1 MGTERIWLAAAMA
14 GGLIAGSARAADELE
29 KGFAEPPASARPHTW
44 WHWVDGNVSKEGITA
59 DLEAMARVG
68 VGGAQ
73 IFNVGTGMPHGP
85 IQYNSPAWTAL
96 VKHAAKEAKRLGLEL
111 CIHNC
116 AGWSSSGGPWLK
128 PEQDMQVV
136 VSGDTRVTGPSRFD
150 GALARPPA
158 NLDTYRDIAVLAFP
172 TPAGEKTRMADA
184 QPAVTVLGSGK
195 RAAEAADG
203 QRATLTRLP
212 LPKAKAPTGLQFQF
226 AQPFPA
232 RMLTLVVHGPFWRTY
247 GGRLEASDD
256 GTSFRT
262 VTSFALNLGEVKRMV
277 PFAPVSAKVYRVVFT
292 RVDPEVS
299 GLPVAEAELS
309 GCVAIGNLPGKTFVT
324 HDGDYRPTA
333 VPDLGDENRVARD
346 RIVDLTGKM
355 SAEGR
360 LAWDVPAGDWTI
372 LRVGYTPNGH
382 RNAPAPAEGAGLE
395 CDKLNPDAAQA
406 FWDGGMGPLLAE
418 LGKVAGKSDTG
429 LNNVLIDSYEV
440 GAQNWTRGF
449 AEIFKAR
456 NGYELTKFLPV
467 FSGRIVDGDEITERF
482 LWDLRRTVADLFAA
496 NYAEKMAA
504 LAHGAGL
511 KLSVEPYGNGPF
523 EDIQYGRAGD
533 IPMSEFWAG
542 KGALSAGNAKLA
554 ASVAHINGRAVVGAE
569 SFTVDAAAGKWQK
582 DPYSIKALGD
592 VVYCGGVNRIIY
604 HRFAHQPW
612 TGPTRYPGMTMGPWG
627 IHFDRTVTW
636 WEQGAAWLTYQAR
649 CQHLLQSGR
658 FVADVLFYCGE
669 SAPNSL
675 RAGELPP
682 GYDYDGCDTFA
693 LKQLTVK
700 DGRVVLPSGMIYR
713 LLVLPGDKAMTPD
726 TLRVIG
732 KLVEAGAAVVGPKP
746 EKSCGLRGYPACDEE
761 SKRLAD
767 EVWAKGVRAQSPKE
781 ALAALKVPPDFTAE
795 NAAHVRYIHRSVDGA
810 EVYFV
815 ADSKP
820 VADEVECSFRVSG
833 KVPELWHPESGKI
846 ERAPVYT
853 DRDGRT
859 TLRLRFEPAG
869 SVFVVFRRAA
879 SGDPAVA
886 VRAEI
891 KADARQAAKPAYE
904 LAILKAEYGAFDDS
918 EDAEPGCVDVTK
930 AVRRMVKRGTRSI
943 PATNDLGGDPAS
955 NVPKEMKIDY
965 TLNGETKSVK
975 VRERQN
981 VELPAGAVVERAVY
995 GVIPEHPAPKPAKHD
1010 QTLDVTAKLAAL
1022 VKDGALSAKIDNAL
1036 AGRDP
1041 ASMTVKELRLD
1052 YRYRGQTKHVRV
1064 AENALLML
1072 PEESGSG
1079 AAAPDYELAADCD
1092 GAVEV
1097 RAWKPGTFEVVTAS
1111 GKTLK
1116 ATADAVPAPVEVS
1129 GPWTLNFPP
1138 NWGAPVSVTLD
1149 RLISWT
1155 EHADEG
1161 VKYFSGTATYVKT
1174 FEWASKK
1181 QRTERY
1187 VLDLGDLKNLA
1198 EVELNGQKFGVL
1210 WKPPFRVDVTDA
1222 LRKGGNTLKV
1232 KVTNLWPNRLIGDEM
1247 KADDREWAGAHVKE
1261 IPQWVQD
1268 GKPSPTGRFTF
1279 TTWHHWTADDD
1290 PLPSGLFGPVQIRT
1304 VGRVAVK

>member
-1 MGTERIWLAAAMA
+1 MSGKRIWLAAAMA
-14 GGLIAGSARAADELE
+14 GGLMAGSAGAADDLE
-29 KGFAEPPASARPHTW
+29 KGFVTPPDSARPHTW

-59 DLEAMARVG
+59 DLESMARVG

-73 IFNVGTGMPHGP
+73 VFNVGTGVPHGP

-128 PEQDMQVV
+128 PEQGMQVV
-136 VSGDTRVTGPSRFD
+136 ASSDTRVTGPSHFD
-150 GALARPPA
+150 GALAQPPTA
-158 NLDTYRDIAVLAFP
+158 LNTYRDIAVLAFP
-172 TPAGEKTRMADA
+172 TPAGEKRRMADVR
-184 QPAVTVLGSGK
+184 PAVTVMGTGK
-195 RAAEAADG
+195 SAAEAADG
-203 QRATLTRLP
+203 QLATLTRLP

-226 AQPFPA
+226 AQPFAA
-232 RMLTLVVHGPFWRTY
+232 RMLTLVVHGPFWRCY
-247 GGRLEASDD
+247 GGRLEVSDD
-256 GTSFRT
+256 GATFRT
-262 VTSFALNLGEVKRMV
+262 AASFTLNLGEVKRVV
-277 PFAPVSAKVYRVVFT
+277 PFAPVSAKTYRVVFT

-324 HDGDYRPTA
+324 HDGDYHPTA
-333 VPDLGDENRVARD
+333 VPDLGDDNRVARD

-355 SAEGR
+355 TPEGR

-395 CDKLNPDAAQA
+395 CDKLSPDAAQA

-418 LGKVAGKSDTG
+418 LGKYAGQSDTG

-440 GAQNWTRGF
+440 GSQNWTRGF

-456 NGYELTKFLPV
+456 NGYELTEFLPV
-467 FSGRIVDGDEITERF
+467 FSGRIVESDEVTERF
-482 LWDLRRTVADLFAA
+482 LWDLRSTVADLFAE
-496 NYAEKMAA
+496 NYAGKMAEM
-504 LAHGAGL
+504 AHRAGL

-523 EDIQYGRAGD
+523 SDLQYGRAGD

-542 KGALSAGNAKLA
+542 KGALSPGNAKLA
-554 ASVAHINGRAVVGAE
+554 AAVAHINGHPVVGAE

-582 DPYSIKALGD
+582 EPFALKALGD
-592 VVYCGGVNRIIY
+592 AVYCAGVNRIIY

-612 TGPTRYPGMTMGPWG
+612 TNPTRYPGMTMGPWG
-627 IHFDRTVTW
+627 THFERTTTW
-636 WEQGAAWLTYQAR
+636 WEQSTAWLTYQAR
-649 CQHLLQSGR
+649 CQYLLQSGR
-658 FVADVLFYCGE
+658 FVADVIFYCGE
-669 SAPNSL
+669 GAPNSL

-693 LKQLTVK
+693 LKQMTVK
-700 DGRVVLPSGMIYR
+700 GGRVVLPSGMSYR
-713 LLVLPGDKAMTPD
+713 LLVLPNDKAMTPE
-726 TLRVIG
+726 TVRVIG
-732 KLVEAGAAVVGPKP
+732 KLVEAGAAVIGAKP
-746 EKSCGLRGYPACDEE
+746 EKSCGLRGYPACDAET
-761 SKRLAD
+761 RQLAD
-767 EVWAKGVRAQSPKE
+767 GVWAKGVRPQSPAE
-781 ALAALKVPPDFTAE
+781 ALAALNVPPDFTAAK
-795 NAAHVRYIHRSVDGA
+795 AAHVKYIHRAVDGA

-833 KVPELWHPESGKI
+833 KVPELWHPESGRI

-859 TLRLRFEPAG
+859 AVKLRFEPAG

-886 VRAEI
+886 VRAAV
-891 KADARQAAKPAYE
+891 KAEETTAKPVYE

-918 EDAEPGCVDVTK
+918 EDVESGCVDVTK

-955 NVPKEMKIDY
+955 NVPKEMKIEF
-965 TLNGETKSVK
+965 TVNGEAKSVK
-975 VRERQN
+975 VKERQN
-981 VELPAGAVVERAVY
+981 IELPAGAVVERAVY
-995 GVIPEHPAPKPAKHD
+995 GVIPDRVAPKPVKPQQAVD
-1010 QTLDVTAKLAAL
+1010 ITAKLAAL
-1022 VKDGALSAKIDNAL
+1022 AKDGALSAKIDNAL

-1052 YRYRGQTKHVRV
+1052 YRYRGQTKHLRV

-1072 PEESGSG
+1072 PEESGAA
-1079 AAAPDYELAADCD
+1079 AAAPDYELAADQN
-1092 GAVEV
+1092 GAIEV
-1097 RAWKPGTFEVVTAS
+1097 QAWRAGTFEVDTAS
-1111 GKTLK
+1111 GRTLK
-1116 ATADAVPAPVEVS
+1116 ATAETVPAPVEIA
-1129 GPWTLNFPP
+1129 GPWELDFPP
-1138 NWGAPVSVTLD
+1138 DWGAPAKVTLD
-1149 RLISWT
+1149 KLISWT

-1161 VKYFSGTATYVKT
+1161 VKYFSGTATYIKT
-1174 FEWASKK
+1174 FAWSAKK
-1181 QRTERY
+1181 QKTERY
-1187 VLDLGDLKNLA
+1187 VLDLGDLKNIA
-1198 EVELNGQKFGVL
+1198 EVELNGKRLGIL
-1210 WKPPFRVDVTDA
+1210 WRPPFRVDVTDA
-1222 LRKGGNTLKV
+1222 LRMGGNALKV

-1304 VGRVAVK
+1304 VGRIAVK